1 MAGATYEALFNKFR
15 DSTVISRNEQYAR
28 WTLPYLMA
36 DLCEVSGSGRV
47 VVERDFQEVGAL
59 LTNSLSAKLTS
70 LQFPTQYPFFN
81 ASASP
86 VFLQAAMKQGYT
98 ENQVSQ
104 AFAKM
109 EMDSNH
115 NLFLNSGYAALI
127 LAMKYLIVT
136 GNALIYRDSQRRKIC
151 AWGLQSFAVRRAGDG
166 TLLDCIL
173 REFTTVE
180 ALPIELQDAL
190 KAAQKAKYSRPEQQ
204 VKKYTRI
211 HRAFRNG
218 HEGYEVSQE
227 VDCISVGDA
236 TWYPKDLCPWMVPT
250 WVLIPGEHYGRGM
263 VEEYAGGF
271 ARLSTLSE
279 SSALYAVEMMRVVH
293 LVGAGAGASVDEIA
307 DAEHGEY
314 VRGDPAQIQALE
326 CGDAQKLA
334 ANRQEIERVV
344 TTLARAFMYDGGA
357 RDAERVTAYELQ
369 RDAQQAEVT
378 LGGVYSSL
386 SGGIQ
391 VPLAH
396 ILMVEVSDVALTG
409 LISGELRP
417 DVTAGVPALGRAAE
431 IQNFLLGT
439 QEVAA
444 VLQVTQLDDRFN
456 QRRVVDMIYAARS
469 FDTSKVFNTPQ
480 EQQAVDQA
488 KQSALAAQASLSQ
501 GQALAE
507 NSDQIT
513 NIVGGP

>member
-1 MAGATYEALFNKFR
+1 MAGATHEALFNKFR
-15 DSTVISRNEQYAR
+15 DDTVISRNEQYAR

-36 DLCEVSGSGRV
+36 DICEAAGSGRV

-59 LTNSLSAKLTS
+59 FTNSLAAKLTS
-70 LQFPTQYPFFN
+70 LLFPTQYPFFN

-86 VFLQAAMKQGYT
+86 KFMESAQKQGFT
-98 ENQVSQ
+98 ENQISQ

-109 EMDSNH
+109 EMDANR
-115 NLFLNSGYAALI
+115 NLYLNSGYAGLI
-127 LAMKYLIVT
+127 LAMKNLIVT
-136 GNALIYRDSQRRKIC
+136 GNTLIYRDSERRKIC
-151 AWGLQSFAVRRAGDG
+151 TWGLQNFAVRRAGDG
-166 TLLDCIL
+166 TLLDCVL
-173 REFTTVE
+173 REFTVVE
-180 ALPIELQDAL
+180 ALPLELQDAL
-190 KAAQKAKYSRPEQQ
+190 RAAQRAKYSRPEQE

-211 HRAFRNG
+211 HREYRNG
-218 HEGYEVSQE
+218 HEGYAVSQE
-227 VDCISVGDA
+227 VDTIPVGEA

-293 LVGAGAGASVDEIA
+293 LVGAGAGATVDEIA
-307 DAEHGEY
+307 EAEHGEY
-314 VRGDPAQIQALE
+314 VRGDPQQIQALE

-334 ANRQEIERVV
+334 ATRQEIERVV

-357 RDAERVTAYELQ
+357 RDAERVTAYELH

-386 SGGIQ
+386 SGGTQ

-396 ILMVEVSDVALTG
+396 ILMVEVSDMALTG

-456 QRRVVDMIYAARS
+456 QRRVVDMIYSARS
-469 FDTSKVFNTPQ
+469 FDTTKVFNTPQ
-480 EQQAVDQA
+480 EQKAVDEA
-488 KQSALAAQASLSQ
+488 KQSAMAAQASLSQ

-507 NSDQIT
+507 NSDQIAQIT
-513 NIVGGP
+513 GGM